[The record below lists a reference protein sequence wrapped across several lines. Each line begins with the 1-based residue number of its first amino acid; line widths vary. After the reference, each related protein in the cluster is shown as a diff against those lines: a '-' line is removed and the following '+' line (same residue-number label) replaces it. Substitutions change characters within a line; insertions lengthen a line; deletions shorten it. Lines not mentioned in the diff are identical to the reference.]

1 MSSEDRIDWLC
12 RLRSDLNNGIL
23 FTPWRQEYVEALDDV
38 LDPKNKSYY
47 EYTKE
52 AAERM

>member
-1 MSSEDRIDWLC
+1 MSSKDRIDWLC
-12 RLRSDLNNGIL
+12 RLRADLNNGVID
-23 FTPWRQEYVEALDDV
+23 TPWNKKFIEALDDV
-38 LDPKNKSYY
+38 LDPRNKSYY